1 MSRDEEAAHFT
12 TWLREAAEEDKP
24 IGDLVAD
31 MNDDDGA
38 RGRDFTATELYEYLQ
53 SVGASWAAIEVLI
66 RAAKMSGYPLDL
78 EEEP

>member
-1 MSRDEEAAHFT
+1 
-12 TWLREAAEEDKP
+12 
-24 IGDLVAD
+24 

-38 RGRDFTATELYEYLQ
+38 CGRDFTATELYEYLQ

-78 EEEP
+78 KQEP